1 MYPDFTGK
9 VNLTR
14 SDTSKSPFSS
24 PRPPG
29 SWTTPRLD
37 PNAGGSFY
45 IDFESISTS
54 YTQRRARTEA
64 NRSRTTD
71 FIISET
77 TREAYKQT
85 SVISMLLYIVI
96 YYSVHLVIVLF
107 DHHGSG
113 GSCVASGD
121 YISAAQLM
129 LIAHSL
135 SRPVLV
141 CSQLRPVSSGQ
152 ATQYI

>member
-14 SDTSKSPFSS
+14 SNTSKSPFSS

-37 PNAGGSFY
+37 PDAGGSFY

-54 YTQRRARTEA
+54 YTQMTARTEA

-77 TREAYKQT
+77 TRETYKQT
-85 SVISMLLYIVI
+85 SVISMLLYIVV
-96 YYSVHLVIVLF
+96 YHLVHSTVFLYNHVRVWGELCSVPHIV
-107 DHHGSG
+107 
-113 GSCVASGD
+113 
-121 YISAAQLM
+121 
-129 LIAHSL
+129 
-135 SRPVLV
+135 
-141 CSQLRPVSSGQ
+141 
-152 ATQYI
+152 

>member
-1 MYPDFTGK
+1 MT
-9 VNLTR
+9 
-14 SDTSKSPFSS
+14 
-24 PRPPG
+24 
-29 SWTTPRLD
+29 
-37 PNAGGSFY
+37 
-45 IDFESISTS
+45 
-54 YTQRRARTEA
+54 ARTEA
-64 NRSRTTD
+64 NRSWTTD

-85 SVISMLLYIVI
+85 SVISMLLDIVI
-96 YYSVHLVIVLF
+96 YYSVQLVIVLF

-141 CSQLRPVSSGQ
+141 
-152 ATQYI
+152 